1 MLLSTPVGA
10 IREMFQKKGTGE
22 WGKVNRR
29 GKKNKREEEKEREE
43 GKKKTQKGFTKDE
56 AENAERLCAL
66 FSTLLI
72 TGSC

>member
-1 MLLSTPVGA
+1 
-10 IREMFQKKGTGE
+10 MFQKKGTGE

-29 GKKNKREEEKEREE
+29 EKKSREKKKEREE
-43 GKKKTQKGFTKDE
+43 GKNKTQKGFTKDE

>member
-1 MLLSTPVGA
+1 MG
-10 IREMFQKKGTGE
+10 KGQSQ
-22 WGKVNRR
+22 
-29 GKKNKREEEKEREE
+29 GKKIKGEEKEREE
-43 GKKKTQKGFTKDE
+43 GKNKTQKGFTKDE

>member
-1 MLLSTPVGA
+1 
-10 IREMFQKKGTGE
+10 MFQKKRERGNGE
-22 WGKVNRR
+22 RSIAVE
-29 GKKNKREEEKEREE
+29 KNQEREEKEREE
-43 GKKKTQKGFTKDE
+43 GKNKTQKGFTKDE